1 MVFENDCMVLSFNET
16 RFAVIKIMY
25 HQLESDFPEVS
36 FQMESALLS
45 RHERQAL
52 IIAGLMGLTSA
63 ASLAL
68 NHYENRQNMV
78 IHFFSIFRFYNFIVS
93 RNIWKKSHTLKQ

>member
-1 MVFENDCMVLSFNET
+1 MVFENDCLILSFNET
-16 RFAVIKIMY
+16 RFEVIKIMY
-25 HQLESDFPEVS
+25 HQLETDFPEVS

-52 IIAGLMGLTSA
+52 LIAGLMGLTSA

-78 IHFFSIFRFYNFIVS
+78 IHLFSICHFYNFIVL
-93 RNIWKKSHTLKQ
+93 RII